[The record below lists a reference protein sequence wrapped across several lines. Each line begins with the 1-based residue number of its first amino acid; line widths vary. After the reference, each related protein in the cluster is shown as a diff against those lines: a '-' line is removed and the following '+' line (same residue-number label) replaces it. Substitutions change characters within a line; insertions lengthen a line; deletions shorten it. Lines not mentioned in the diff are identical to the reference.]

1 MTGHIIYEFVVFLIW
16 HGRNYAGT
24 RCLRTDLR
32 RCFTT
37 DASLVLKERVS
48 VNSGSASRAPYR
60 SGKSLGISS
69 AIVIRV
75 PITES
80 RADALIL
87 ALMLNGFSPS
97 LSKTISQTFGKLR
110 SVEHTSELQSLMR
123 NSYAV
128 FC

>member
-80 RADALIL
+80 RAAELIL
-87 ALMLNGFSPS
+87 ALRSEERRVGKESVSTCRSRWSPTH
-97 LSKTISQTFGKLR
+97 KKKK
-110 SVEHTSELQSLMR
+110 
-123 NSYAV
+123 
-128 FC
+128 

>member
-1 MTGHIIYEFVVFLIW
+1 MNDHIIYEFVVFLIW

-48 VNSGSASRAPYR
+48 VNSGSASRAPNR

-75 PITES
+75 PITDS

-87 ALMLNGFSPS
+87 ALMLNSFSQS
-97 LSKTISQTFGKLR
+97 LSNKIDKKF
-110 SVEHTSELQSLMR
+110 E
-123 NSYAV
+123 N
-128 FC
+128 

>member
-80 RADALIL
+80 RADAYEI
-87 ALMLNGFSPS
+87 
-97 LSKTISQTFGKLR
+97 R
-110 SVEHTSELQSLMR
+110 SEEHTSELQSLMR
-123 NSYAV
+123 TSYAV
-128 FC
+128 LCLKKKKQTNKL

>member
-69 AIVIRV
+69 AIVIR
-75 PITES
+75 
-80 RADALIL
+80 
-87 ALMLNGFSPS
+87 
-97 LSKTISQTFGKLR
+97 R
-110 SVEHTSELQSLMR
+110 SEEHTSELQSLMR
-123 NSYAV
+123 ISYAV
-128 FC
+128 FCLNNNTYTQ